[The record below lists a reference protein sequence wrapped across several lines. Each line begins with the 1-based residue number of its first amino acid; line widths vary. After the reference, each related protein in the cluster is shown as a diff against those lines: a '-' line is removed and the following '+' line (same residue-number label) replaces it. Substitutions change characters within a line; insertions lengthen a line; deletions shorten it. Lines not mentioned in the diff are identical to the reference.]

1 MYQYLINNLRIKK
14 EYYILKM
21 KRKVEKSFLELNE
34 DYLLIYMRYLKDA
47 KIWESMG
54 QYWLAKE
61 SRNRALSLLNSDID
75 EAKKPDTGRFIK
87 SSQYLIFP
95 APAVS
100 FSIIMDPKTI
110 PSTIGTNGH
119 SNLLKI

>member
-61 SRNRALSLLNSDID
+61 TNNRELSILNGNIEDGL
-75 EAKKPDTGRFIK
+75 KPVRSEKLFFHK
-87 SSQYLIFP
+87 N
-95 APAVS
+95 
-100 FSIIMDPKTI
+100 K
-110 PSTIGTNGH
+110 
-119 SNLLKI
+119 

>member
-34 DYLLIYMRYLKDA
+34 DYLLIYMRYLKYA

-61 SRNRALSLLNSDID
+61 TNNRALSILNGNIEDGL
-75 EAKKPDTGRFIK
+75 KPVRSEKLFFHK
-87 SSQYLIFP
+87 N
-95 APAVS
+95 
-100 FSIIMDPKTI
+100 K
-110 PSTIGTNGH
+110 
-119 SNLLKI
+119 